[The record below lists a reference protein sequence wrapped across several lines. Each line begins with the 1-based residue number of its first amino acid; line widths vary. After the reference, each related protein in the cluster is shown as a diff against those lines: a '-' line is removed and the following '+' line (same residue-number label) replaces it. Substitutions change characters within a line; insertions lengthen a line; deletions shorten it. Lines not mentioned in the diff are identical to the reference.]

1 MPTGPRPPRRRPVA
15 QGKLDDAIT
24 TYRVAIGLEPEQYV
38 AHYNL
43 AFALNA
49 QGKLDEA
56 IAACGVAIRLK
67 PDHAL
72 AYQLLGNTL
81 GDQGKYEEGLV
92 ALRRALELAPPGSS
106 TARTLPVNIQYH
118 EQLIAL
124 AGRLPAVM
132 KGEDTPRNAVEGL
145 DFGRL
150 CHDRGWHAAAAR
162 LYAAALTAD
171 PNLVRDDWSRDRYI
185 VACSAALAGC
195 GKCQDDP
202 PPDETARAALRQQA
216 LDWLKAERAFWA
228 RQLESGKPQAR
239 RTIVRQLRYWQQ
251 DTNLAGVRD
260 DLALARLPEGERTAW
275 RDFWSDVETLRKE
288 ASGERR

>member
-1 MPTGPRPPRRRPVA
+1 
-15 QGKLDDAIT
+15 
-24 TYRVAIGLEPEQYV
+24 
-38 AHYNL
+38 
-43 AFALNA
+43 
-49 QGKLDEA
+49 
-56 IAACGVAIRLK
+56 
-67 PDHAL
+67 
-72 AYQLLGNTL
+72 
-81 GDQGKYEEGLV
+81 
-92 ALRRALELAPPGSS
+92 
-106 TARTLPVNIQYH
+106 
-118 EQLIAL
+118 
-124 AGRLPAVM
+124 M

-145 DFGRL
+145 YFGRL

-171 PNLVRDDWSRDRYI
+171 PNLVGDYRALRHRYS

-216 LDWLKAERAFWA
+216 LDWLKAERAAWA
-228 RQLESGKPQAR
+228 RQLESGTPQTR
-239 RTIVRQLRYWQQ
+239 RTIVGQLCYWQQ